1 MNNKE
6 RPLAGPGTV
15 IGSNVL
21 LTGVLKDSGDIT
33 IHGKVEG
40 ELTSERSIIIGE
52 TAEIKG
58 PVSGQIV
65 TIAGFVKGS
74 IDAGQK
80 LEILPT
86 GKVYGSISTRELIIR
101 GGALFV
107 GKSTMP
113 VEEESQAATEQ
124 NEMTDAEMAEYET
137 VGHAAIDEE

>member
-1 MNNKE
+1 MSKD
-6 RPLAGPGTV
+6 RPIAGPGTV
-15 IGSNVL
+15 IGSNVV
-21 LTGVLKDSGDIT
+21 LTGILRDASDVAV
-33 IHGKVEG
+33 HGKVEG

-58 PVSGQIV
+58 PISAQIV

-74 IDAGQK
+74 VDAGQK

-101 GGALFV
+101 SGAIFV

-113 VEEESQAATEQ
+113 VEEEIREALSSEGVDGMDVSA
-124 NEMTDAEMAEYET
+124 YESA
-137 VGHAAIDEE
+137 GHAVIEED